1 MPSLRA
7 PRCALPGEDP
17 DQLYGE
23 DNNLKIEPD
32 ILHYLR
38 DLQGAV
44 DNLQNTWRPDDPAYR
59 ADVYRQTMTSL
70 SYAYFA
76 YFHADA
82 EHPDWAP
89 LWNPVYTL
97 QPNPDDIYVQS
108 PIRGDLTYRVS
119 GNRGTCKILSFTTQ
133 KVLSGTVDQMPQ
145 PSGHNEVDCSDLGL
159 EPGEDFEV
167 IFSAERPAGYS
178 GKWAPI
184 DPEAGGMMVRFRS
197 YDWLNEVDPSLSIEC
212 LDPVPPKPRL
222 TPEQILERIG
232 EMAKFPARKTN
243 LYYQMQNGVK
253 ERVGFNVFEPIR
265 YPGALVK
272 QTYWPACFQFEPD
285 EALIIETEMPA
296 RRPYWNI
303 QLNDP
308 YFNALEYVYRL
319 SSTNGHY
326 AKLSSDGKLRAV
338 ISLEDP
344 GVPNWL
350 DPAGYTEGGIYGRWY
365 DCDSEPLPT
374 LKRVKLGELREHLPA
389 DTPVV
394 TPEDRA
400 EELRLRVRACQRRR
414 RW

>member
-1 MPSLRA
+1 MSDSA
-7 PRCALPGEDP
+7 PDLLALLAPLEA
-17 DQLYGE
+17 
-23 DNNLKIEPD
+23 
-32 ILHYLR
+32 
-38 DLQGAV
+38 AV
-44 DNLQNTWRPDDPAYR
+44 ARLADTWRPDDPAYR
-59 ADVYRQTMTSL
+59 ADVYRQTLTSL
-70 SYAYFA
+70 SYAYFN

-119 GNRGTCKILSFTTQ
+119 GNRGTCRILSFTTQ
-133 KVLSGTVDQMPQ
+133 KAQSGTVDEMPR
-145 PSGHNEVDCSDLGL
+145 PNAHNEVDDTDLGL
-159 EPGEDFEV
+159 ELGQDFEV
-167 IFSAERPAGYS
+167 IFSAERPAGYT
-178 GKWAPI
+178 GKWAKI
-184 DPEAGGMMVRFRS
+184 DPEARYMYLRYRS
-197 YDWLNEVDPSLSIEC
+197 YDWLNEVDPVLSIEC

-222 TPEQILERIG
+222 SPEEIFARIQ
-232 EMAKFPARKTN
+232 EMAKFPARKTT
-243 LYYQMQNGVK
+243 LYYGMQNGVK
-253 ERVGFNVFEPIR
+253 ERVGWNVFEPVR

-272 QTYWPACFQFEPD
+272 QTYWPACFQFDAD
-285 EALIIETEMPA
+285 EALIIETDLPE

-319 SSTNGHY
+319 SSTNGHF
-326 AKLSSDGKLRAV
+326 AKVSSDGKLRAV
-338 ISLEDP
+338 ISLTDP

-365 DCDSEPLPT
+365 DCDSEPTPT
-374 LKRVKLGELREHLPA
+374 LKRVKLAELRDHLPA

-394 TPEDRA
+394 TPEQRA
-400 EELRLRVRACQRRR
+400 EELRQRVRACQRRR